1 MMKKTGQIICYIFAS
16 LIIIFSF
23 IFVFLEARNLFSG
36 DWLMYENK
44 IDGFI
49 RYLFRLIYAL
59 FTLSFG
65 IFTFFA
71 LSKKANSTLRIYY
84 FLGSLTLLITSLVI
98 ASFSSNYINVAIIV
112 LAIGYFI
119 GACLYA
125 LGIYLFN
132 NKDKSV

>member
-1 MMKKTGQIICYIFAS
+1 MKKTGQIICYIFAS
-16 LIIIFSF
+16 LIIVFSLV
-23 IFVFLEARNLFSG
+23 FVFLEARNLFSG
-36 DWLMYENK
+36 DYLMYENK
-44 IDGFI
+44 VDGFI

-71 LSKKANSTLRIYY
+71 LKKKANSTLRIYY
-84 FLGSLTLLITSLVI
+84 FLGSLTLLITSLII
-98 ASFSSNYINVAIIV
+98 ASFSSNYVNIAIIV

-125 LGIYLFN
+125 LGTYLFN

>member
-1 MMKKTGQIICYIFAS
+1 MKKTGQIICYIFAS

-23 IFVFLEARNLFSG
+23 IFVFLEARNLFNG

-98 ASFSSNYINVAIIV
+98 ASFSSNYVNIAIIV

-132 NKDKSV
+132 NKDKSI